1 MGSLVP
7 LVANTYYVV
16 QLFIPHIQKM
26 KWLLESE
33 MQFHLLNLLL
43 CVFQENH
50 ESEIR
55 QLKENTDSSM
65 DGLKVRIAA
74 DIFVTN
80 TILGQIGGHSFNG
93 LFYFT

>member
-33 MQFHLLNLLL
+33 IQFHLLNLLL

-74 DIFVTN
+74 DIFCNKYHFRSNRRT
-80 TILGQIGGHSFNG
+80 F
-93 LFYFT
+93 F

>member
-1 MGSLVP
+1 MN
-7 LVANTYYVV
+7 VANTHYIV
-16 QLFIPHIQKM
+16 QLFTPHIM

-33 MQFHLLNLLL
+33 MQFHLLKLLL

-74 DIFVTN
+74 DIFCNKYHFRSNRRT
-80 TILGQIGGHSFNG
+80 F
-93 LFYFT
+93 F